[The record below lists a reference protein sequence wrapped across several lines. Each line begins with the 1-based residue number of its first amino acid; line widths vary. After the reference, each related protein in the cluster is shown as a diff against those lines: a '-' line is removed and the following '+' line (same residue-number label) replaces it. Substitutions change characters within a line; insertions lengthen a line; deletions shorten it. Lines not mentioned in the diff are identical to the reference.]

1 MISRF
6 SPHNHTEYSN
16 IRLLDATNKLENL
29 VKRGVEI
36 GLAGLAITD
45 HESLAGSIKI
55 CKLQEKYPDFKIAI
69 GNEIYLTDTREKNQ
83 KYYHFIL
90 IAKDAEGHRQLRELS
105 SLAWAN
111 GYMDRGLMRVPTL
124 KSDLERV
131 VRANPGH
138 LIATTACIGG
148 ELSQNILKI
157 YDAKKTGDKETELI
171 LSQNIGNF
179 INWCTDIFD
188 DDFYLEIA
196 PGASKEQILV
206 NQKIMKFA
214 IQTDM
219 GIVLGDDAHYLK
231 KEDRFVHKAYLN
243 STDGEREVD
252 TFYQYAYLHSEEDCI
267 KDLTPSFEG
276 STEELYKCLCENSMD
291 MFNKIETYSLLHNQT
306 IPSVE
311 IKEYDKA
318 YWGSYSN
325 ENLQEQY
332 PTLYNMFQSDDKYD
346 RYWVNE
352 CWHKLGKLGKLNKT
366 YLSRLEEEADVKKTI
381 SEKLGTNIFKY
392 PIVLQHYIDMM
403 WDCGSLVGA
412 GRGSSCSGLNHYLL
426 GVTQLDPIKWNL
438 PFFRYINKERIE
450 LPDIDLDLCPS
461 KRPLIMRKIKNERG
475 EKFDPSMPEELRKEL
490 GATFVT
496 TFGTETAKSAIQ
508 TACRGYRSEE
518 YPEGIDT
525 DIGTYLASLV
535 PVERG
540 FNWTVDEM
548 VNGNPDKGRQ
558 PVALFNAE
566 VAKYPGLLNIILGIE
581 GLVKSRGIHASGVI
595 MFDEDPFEFG
605 CFMKAPNGEVVT
617 QYDLHDCEAAGM
629 TKYDF
634 LLTSVQDML
643 MQTIQFLQD
652 DGELPQDWTLREIY
666 DEYLH
671 PEILDIKDKRTWDNI
686 KSGKVL
692 ACFQFDSDI
701 GSQGIKKVQPND
713 IQELSNTNGLIRLM
727 APDGE
732 ENPMDKYVRFKANPN
747 QWDMEMQQY
756 GLSDKDQNA
765 FRRYLNVSFGVG
777 ISQEQLMK
785 SLMDKD
791 ICGFSLKD
799 ANAARKIIGKKQ
811 MSKIPDLRAK
821 IKKQATSDAVGRYVW
836 DAVAR
841 PQLGYSFSDIHALA
855 YSFIGYQTAYI
866 ATKWNPIYWDTAVLV
881 VNSGSLEEAEIY
893 DDDIEEVE
901 IKEKNTDYAKIAKAI
916 GEIIDH
922 NIKLSLIDINESD
935 YGFKPDVANN
945 QILYGLKAL
954 SGVNAEMIEQIK
966 ENRPYTNIIDF
977 MNKVKI
983 KKPAM
988 ISLIKSGAFDNCGG
1002 ECFGIDDN
1010 DKDRIRYANMVYYL
1024 LQASEPKKKLNLQN
1038 MNGLVQRGM
1047 IPEELRFEKSI
1058 FSFTQHLKNHKWVDR
1073 TNNKEYYVLV
1083 PKEAYDFYLKCG
1095 QEHSEFST
1103 DYIEIIDGVPVIQ
1116 QKIWKTSIYDV
1127 YMNNVRNWLKD
1138 NQEETLKLYNMI
1150 LFEETWTKYI
1160 KKNNLS
1166 SWEMDSLC
1174 FYYHDHE
1181 LKDMDENKYGV
1192 VNFFDY
1198 PSEPMIDTWW
1208 RHGGREIPIYE
1219 LYRIA
1224 GTVIS
1229 KNDVRH
1235 TISLLTN
1242 YGVVPV
1248 KFNRDMYAMYKRQLS
1263 EVQPDGTKKITEKGW
1278 FTRGTMLIINGF
1290 RRDDMFVAKKYAK
1303 TGGHTIYKITN
1314 IDENG
1319 EITIENERGKN

>member
-1 MISRF
+1 MIQRF

-29 VKRGVEI
+29 VKRGIEI

-45 HESLAGSIKI
+45 HESLAGSVKI
-55 CKLQEKYPDFKIAI
+55 CKLQEKYSDFKIAI

-105 SLAWAN
+105 SLAWVN

-124 KSDLERV
+124 KEDLERV

-157 YDAKKTGDKETELI
+157 HDAKKTGDEETVSI
-171 LSQNIGNF
+171 SVKKIGDF

-206 NQKIMKFA
+206 NQKIMEFA
-214 IQTDM
+214 IQTDI
-219 GIVLGDDAHYLK
+219 GIVIGDDAHYLK

-252 TFYQYAYLHSEEDCI
+252 TFYQYAYLHSEDDCLEDL
-267 KDLTPSFEG
+267 KPSFGE
-276 STEELYKCLCENSMD
+276 STEELYKCLCSWSID

-311 IKEYDKA
+311 VKNYPKAREFYPQYQITRKEVI
-318 YWGSYSN
+318 S
-325 ENLQEQY
+325 ENY
-332 PTLYNMFQSDDKYD
+332 PILRDMLKSDDKYD
-346 RYWVNE
+346 RYWINQCLE
-352 CWHKLGKLGKLNKT
+352 KLRDKGLYKKE

-461 KRPLIMRKIKNERG
+461 KRPLIMRRIKNERG
-475 EKFDPSMPEELRKEL
+475 QKFDIKMAPELRSEL

-518 YPEGIDT
+518 YPDGIDS
-525 DIGTYLASLV
+525 DIGIYLASLV

-540 FNWTVDEM
+540 FNWTIDEM

-558 PVALFNAE
+558 PVALFNSE
-566 VAKYPGLLNIILGIE
+566 VAKYPGLLEIILGIE
-581 GLVKSRGIHASGVI
+581 GLIKSRGIHASGVI

-671 PEILDIKDKRTWDNI
+671 PEVLDIKDIRTWDNI
-686 KSGKVL
+686 KKGKVL

-713 IQELSNTNGLIRLM
+713 ILELSNTNGLIRLM

-732 ENPMDKYVRFKANPN
+732 ENPMDKYVRFKANPDS
-747 QWDMEMQQY
+747 WDMEMNHY
-756 GLSDKDQNA
+756 GLTQEEQNA
-765 FRRYLNVSFGVG
+765 FRKYLKVSFGVG

-811 MSKIPDLRAK
+811 MSKIPELRAK
-821 IKKQATSDAVGRYVW
+821 IKECAKSDAVGRYVW

-881 VNSGSLEEAEIY
+881 VNSGSLEENEIY
-893 DDDIEEVE
+893 DDDIDEVDV
-901 IKEKNTDYAKIAKAI
+901 KEKNTNYAKIAKAI
-916 GEIIDH
+916 GEIISH
-922 NIKLSLIDINESD
+922 NIKLSLIDINKSD
-935 YGFKPDVANN
+935 YGFKPDVENN

-954 SGVNAEMIEQIK
+954 SGVNAEMITQIK
-966 ENRPYTNIIDF
+966 ENRPYANIIDF
-977 MNKVKI
+977 MNKLKI
-983 KKPAM
+983 KKTAM

-1002 ECFGIDDN
+1002 DIFGIDDK
-1010 DKDRIRYANMVYYL
+1010 DKDKIRYANMIYYL
-1024 LQASEPKKKLNLQN
+1024 MKTSEPKKRLTLQN
-1038 MNGLVQRGM
+1038 MNGLIEKNM
-1047 IPEELRFEKSI
+1047 LPAELKEEQSI
-1058 FSFTQHLKNHKWVDR
+1058 YSFTKYLNGHKWVNR
-1073 TNNKEYYVLV
+1073 ENQKEYYVLV
-1083 PKEAYDFYLKCG
+1083 PKEAFDFYSRFGNIDWL
-1095 QEHSEFST
+1095 EMV
-1103 DYIEIIDGVPVIQ
+1103 DGVPIIEQ
-1116 QKIWKTSIYDV
+1116 STWKKMVYDV
-1127 YMNNVRNWLKD
+1127 HMNNVRNYLKEHQD
-1138 NQEETLKLYNMI
+1138 TMLQEYNNL
-1150 LFEETWTKYI
+1150 LFMDEWNKYI
-1160 KKNNLS
+1160 KNPNLA

-1181 LKDMDENKYGV
+1181 LKNIDKSKYGI

-1198 PSEPMIDTWW
+1198 PSEPLIESFWK
-1208 RHGGREIPIYE
+1208 RGGREIPIYE

-1229 KNDVRH
+1229 KDDVRH
-1235 TISLLTN
+1235 TVSLLTTD
-1242 YGVVPV
+1242 GVVSV

-1263 EVQPDGTKKITEKGW
+1263 EVQPDGTKKVTEKGW
-1278 FTRGTMLIINGF
+1278 FTRGTMLVINGF
-1290 RRDDMFVAKKYAK
+1290 RRDDQFFAKKYAK
-1303 TGGHTIYKITN
+1303 TQGHTVYKITEIN
-1314 IDENG
+1314 ENG
-1319 EITIENERGKN
+1319 ELVIENERGKN

>member
-1 MISRF
+1 M
-6 SPHNHTEYSN
+6 
-16 IRLLDATNKLENL
+16 
-29 VKRGVEI
+29 KRGIDI
-36 GLAGLAITD
+36 GLAGLAVTD
-45 HESLAGSIKI
+45 HETIANSIRI

-69 GNEIYLTDTREKNQ
+69 GNEIYLTDTRDKGQ

-90 IAKDAEGHRQLRELS
+90 IAKDKEGHRQLRELS
-105 SLAWAN
+105 SIAWIN
-111 GYMDRGLMRVPTL
+111 GYTDRGMMRVPTL
-124 KSDLERV
+124 KRDLERIIK
-131 VRANPGH
+131 ANPGH

-148 ELSQNILKI
+148 ELSVNILNLIDARKI
-157 YDAKKTGDKETELI
+157 GDEEKINESNL
-171 LSQNIGNF
+171 NITNF

-206 NQKIMKFA
+206 NQKIMEFA

-276 STEELYKCLCENSMD
+276 STEELYKCLCENSME
-291 MFNKIETYSLLHNQT
+291 MFDKIEIYDLRHNQT

-311 IKEYDKA
+311 VKHYDSYVDQSLNDYPILKEMRASEDD
-318 YWGSYSN
+318 
-325 ENLQEQY
+325 
-332 PTLYNMFQSDDKYD
+332 YNK
-346 RYWVNE
+346 YWVNE
-352 CWHKLGKLGKLNKT
+352 CLLSLKKKGLDKKE

-475 EKFDPSMPEELRKEL
+475 QKFDPNMPEELKKEL

-508 TACRGYRSEE
+508 TACRGYRSEQ
-518 YPEGIDT
+518 YPDGIDT

-535 PVERG
+535 PIERG
-540 FNWTVDEM
+540 FNWTIDEM

-566 VAKYPGLLNIILGIE
+566 VAKYPGLLDIILGIE

-643 MQTIQFLQD
+643 MQTIQFLQE

-671 PEILDIKDKRTWDNI
+671 PEKLDIKDVRTWDNI
-686 KSGKVL
+686 KKGKIL
-692 ACFQFDSDI
+692 SCFQFDSDI

-713 IQELSNTNGLIRLM
+713 ILELSNTNGLIRLM

-732 ENPMDKYVRFKANPN
+732 ENPMDKYVRFKNNPGSWN
-747 QWDMEMQQY
+747 REMESY
-756 GLSDKDQNA
+756 GLTDNEQDA
-765 FRRYLNVSFGVG
+765 FRKYLNVSFGVG

-791 ICGFSLKD
+791 ICGFGLKD

-811 MSKIPDLRAK
+811 MSKIPELRAK
-821 IKKQATSDAVGRYVW
+821 IKECAKSDAVGRYVW

-866 ATKWNPIYWDTAVLV
+866 ATKWDPIYWDTAVLV
-881 VNSGSLEEAEIY
+881 VNSGSLEETEIY
-893 DDDIEEVE
+893 DDDIEDVE
-901 IKEKNTDYAKIAKAI
+901 IKEKNTDYAKVAKAI

-922 NIKLSLIDINESD
+922 NIKISLIDINKSD
-935 YGFKPDVANN
+935 YGFKPDVKNH

-954 SGVNAEMIEQIK
+954 SGVNAEAINLIK
-966 ENRPYTNIIDF
+966 QNRPYTNIVDF
-977 MNKVKI
+977 LSKVKL
-983 KKPAM
+983 KKTAV

-1002 ECFGIDDN
+1002 QCFNIDDN
-1010 DKDRIRYANMVYYL
+1010 DKDKIRYANMVYYL
-1024 LQASEPKKKLNLQN
+1024 YQTCEPKKKLNLQN
-1038 MNGLVQRGM
+1038 MNGLM
-1047 IPEELRFEKSI
+1047 TKELIPDNFDFEKRI
-1058 FSFTQHLKNHKWVDR
+1058 YSFTKYLNNHKWVDKN
-1073 TNNKEYYVLV
+1073 TNTEYYVLV
-1083 PKEAYDFYLKCG
+1083 PKEAYNFYLQCG
-1095 QEHSEFST
+1095 QTHSEFNY
-1103 DYIEIIDGVPVIQ
+1103 DYIEVVDGVPIIQ
-1116 QKIWKTSIYDV
+1116 QAIWKNQIYNIF
-1127 YMNNVRNWLKD
+1127 MNNIRNWLKD
-1138 NQEETLKLYNMI
+1138 NQEIILNKYNEL
-1150 LFEETWTKYI
+1150 LFIDEWNKYI
-1160 KKNNLS
+1160 KNKSLAN
-1166 SWEMDSLC
+1166 WEMDSLC
-1174 FYYHDHE
+1174 FYYHSHE
-1181 LKDMDENKYGV
+1181 LSQLDEQKYGI

-1198 PSEPMIDTWW
+1198 SAEPIITNFW
-1208 RHGGREIPIYE
+1208 RNKIPIYQ

-1248 KFNRDMYAMYKRQLS
+1248 KFTRDMYAMYKRQLS
-1263 EVQPDGTKKITEKGW
+1263 EVQPDGSKKVVEKGW
-1278 FTRGTMLIINGF
+1278 FTRGTKLIINGF
-1290 RRDDMFVAKKYAK
+1290 RRDDMFVVKKYAR
-1303 TGGHTIYKITN
+1303 TQGHTIYKITS

-1319 EITIENERGKN
+1319 NVILENERANNGEN

>member
-1 MISRF
+1 MIQRF

-16 IRLLDATNKLENL
+16 IRLLDSTNKLEDL
-29 VKRGVEI
+29 VKRGIEI

-45 HESLAGSIKI
+45 HESLAGSVKI
-55 CKLQEKYPDFKIAI
+55 CKLQEKYQDFKIAI

-105 SLAWAN
+105 SLAWIN

-157 YDAKKTGDKETELI
+157 HDALKVNDTDSRFQAIE
-171 LSQNIGNF
+171 NINNF
-179 INWCTDIFD
+179 LNWCTYIFN

-206 NQKIMKFA
+206 NQKIMSYS
-214 IQTDM
+214 IHTNI
-219 GIVLGDDAHYLK
+219 GVVIGDDAHYLK

-243 STDGEREVD
+243 STDGEREID

-267 KDLTPSFEG
+267 EDLTPSFEG
-276 STEELYKCLCENSMD
+276 ATERLYKKLCEDSMN

-311 IKEYDKA
+311 VKDYPKANEFYPEYQITRKEVI
-318 YWGSYSN
+318 S
-325 ENLQEQY
+325 ENY
-332 PTLYNMFQSDDKYD
+332 PILRDMLKSDDKYD
-346 RYWVNE
+346 RYWINQCLE
-352 CWHKLGKLGKLNKT
+352 KLRDKGLYKKE

-475 EKFDPSMPEELRKEL
+475 QKFDTNMAPELRSEL

-518 YPEGIDT
+518 YPDGIDT

-540 FNWTVDEM
+540 FNWTVEEM

-558 PVALFNAE
+558 PVALFNTE
-566 VAKYPGLLNIILGIE
+566 VANYPGLLEIILGIE
-581 GLVKSRGIHASGVI
+581 GLIKSRGIHASGVI

-652 DGELPQDWTLREIY
+652 DNELPQDWTLREIY

-671 PEILDIKDKRTWDNI
+671 PEVLDIKDARTWDNI
-686 KSGKVL
+686 KKGRVL

-713 IQELSNTNGLIRLM
+713 ILELSNTNGLIRLM

-732 ENPMDKYVRFKANPN
+732 ENPMDKYVRFKANPGEWN
-747 QWDMEMQQY
+747 KEMNSY
-756 GLSDKDQNA
+756 GLTDEEQDA
-765 FRRYLNVSFGVG
+765 FRKYLNVSFGVG

-791 ICGFSLKD
+791 ICGFGLKD

-811 MSKIPDLRAK
+811 MSKIPELRVK
-821 IKKQATSDAVGRYVW
+821 IKECAKSDAVGRYVW

-881 VNSGSLEEAEIY
+881 VNSGSLEEDEIY
-893 DDDIEEVE
+893 DDDIDEVD
-901 IKEKNTDYAKIAKAI
+901 IKEKNTNYAKIAKAI
-916 GEIIDH
+916 GEIISH
-922 NIKLSLIDINESD
+922 NIKLSLIDINKSD
-935 YGFKPDVANN
+935 YGFKPDVENN

-954 SGVNAEMIEQIK
+954 SGVNAETIAQIK
-966 ENRPYTNIIDF
+966 ENRPYANIIDF
-977 MNKVKI
+977 MNKLKVK
-983 KKPAM
+983 KTAM

-1002 ECFGIDDN
+1002 DIFGIDDE
-1010 DKDRIRYANMVYYL
+1010 DKDKIRYANMIYYL
-1024 LQASEPKKKLNLQN
+1024 TKTSEPKKKLTLQN
-1038 MNGLVQRGM
+1038 MNGLIEKNM
-1047 IPEELRFEKSI
+1047 LPAELRKEQSI
-1058 FSFTQHLKNHKWVDR
+1058 YSFTKYLNGHKWVNR
-1073 TNNKEYYVLV
+1073 ENQKEYYVLV
-1083 PKEAYDFYLKCG
+1083 PKEAFEFYSQVG
-1095 QEHSEFST
+1095 
-1103 DYIEIIDGVPVIQ
+1103 DMDWIEMVDGVPIIEQ
-1116 QKIWKTSIYDV
+1116 SIWKKKIYDV
-1127 YMNNVRNWLKD
+1127 YMDSIRNYLKEH
-1138 NQEETLKLYNMI
+1138 QEETLREYNNL
-1150 LFEETWTKYI
+1150 LFMDEWNKYI
-1160 KKNNLS
+1160 KNNNLA

-1181 LKDMDENKYGV
+1181 LKNIDKAKYGI

-1198 PSEPMIDTWW
+1198 PSEPLIDSFW
-1208 RHGGREIPIYE
+1208 RRGNREIPIYQ

-1229 KNDVRH
+1229 KDDVRH
-1235 TISLLTN
+1235 TISLLTTD
-1242 YGVVPV
+1242 GVVSV

-1263 EVQPDGTKKITEKGW
+1263 EVQSDGTKKVTEKGW
-1278 FTRGTMLIINGF
+1278 FTRGTKLVINGF
-1290 RRDDMFVAKKYAK
+1290 RRDDQFFAKKYSK
-1303 TGGHTIYKITN
+1303 TQGHTIYKITEIN
-1314 IDENG
+1314 ENG

>member
-1 MISRF
+1 M
-6 SPHNHTEYSN
+6 
-16 IRLLDATNKLENL
+16 
-29 VKRGVEI
+29 KRGVEI

-55 CKLQEKYPDFKIAI
+55 CQLQKKYPDFKIAI
-69 GNEIYLTDTREKNQ
+69 GNEIYLTDTRDKNQ

-105 SLAWAN
+105 SLAWLN

-148 ELSQNILKI
+148 EVSQNTLKML
-157 YDAKKTGDKETELI
+157 DAKRVGDGNSENDARN
-171 LSQNIGNF
+171 NIVQF
-179 INWCTDIFD
+179 VKWCFD
-188 DDFYLEIA
+188 LFKFDFYIEIA
-196 PGASKEQILV
+196 PGASKEQIAVNRVLV
-206 NQKIMKFA
+206 NMANAMNLPI
-214 IQTDM
+214 I
-219 GIVLGDDAHYLK
+219 IGDDAHYLR

-267 KDLTPSFEG
+267 NDLTPSFEDNTNLIYG
-276 STEELYKCLCENSMD
+276 ICCEHSMN
-291 MFNKIETYSLLHNQT
+291 MFNNIETYSLLHNQT

-311 IKEYDKA
+311 VKDYPKA
-318 YWGSYSN
+318 EGYTS
-325 ENLQEQY
+325 LDRDY
-332 PTLYNMFQSDDKYD
+332 PILGAMTHSDDIYD
-346 RYWVNE
+346 RYWINE
-352 CWHKLGKLGKLNKT
+352 CLNKLDKLNKNYSNSP

-461 KRPLIMRKIKNERG
+461 KRPLIMKKIKIERS
-475 EKFDPSMPEELRKEL
+475 EKFDVNMPEELRSEL

-496 TFGTETAKSAIQ
+496 TFGTETARSAIQ
-508 TACRGYRSEE
+508 TACRGYRSED
-518 YPEGIDT
+518 YPDGIDS

-535 PVERG
+535 PIERG
-540 FNWTVDEM
+540 FNWSISEM
-548 VNGNPDKGRQ
+548 VNGNKDKDRQ
-558 PVALFNAE
+558 PVALFNTE
-566 VAKYPGLLNIILGIE
+566 VAKYPGLLDIILGIE
-581 GLVKSRGIHASGVI
+581 GLIKSRGIHASGVI
-595 MFDEDPFEFG
+595 LFDEDPFEFG

-652 DGELPQDWTLREIY
+652 DNQLPQDWTLREIY

-671 PEILDIKDKRTWDNI
+671 PEILDIKDIRTWDNI
-686 KSGKVL
+686 KKGRILS
-692 ACFQFDSDI
+692 CFQFDSDI

-713 IQELSNTNGLIRLM
+713 ILELSNTNGLIRLM

-732 ENPMDKYVRFKANPN
+732 ENPMDKYVRFKKNPG
-747 QWDMEMQQY
+747 QWDAEMRQY
-756 GLSDKDQNA
+756 GLTEKEQNA
-765 FRRYLNVSFGVG
+765 FRKYLKVSFGVG

-785 SLMDKD
+785 SLMDED
-791 ICGFSLKD
+791 ICGFGLAD

-821 IKKQATSDAVGRYVW
+821 IKECAKSDAVGRYVW

-901 IKEKNTDYAKIAKAI
+901 IKEKNTNYAKIAKAI

-922 NIKLSLIDINESD
+922 NIRLSLIDINESD
-935 YGFKPDVANN
+935 YGFKPDIENN

-954 SGVNAEMIEQIK
+954 SGVNAETITQIK
-966 ENRPYTNIIDF
+966 ENRPYANIVDF

-988 ISLIKSGAFDNCGG
+988 INLIKSGAFDNCGG
-1002 ECFGIDDN
+1002 SIFGLNDD

-1024 LQASEPKKKLNLQN
+1024 VQASEPKKKLNLQN
-1038 MNGLVQRGM
+1038 MNGLIQKGI
-1047 IPEELRFEKSI
+1047 IPEELNLEKKI
-1058 FSFTQHLKNHKWVDR
+1058 FNFTQYLKKHKWVDKA
-1073 TNNKEYYVLV
+1073 TNIEYYVLV
-1083 PKEAYDFYLKCG
+1083 PIEAYEFYMHCG
-1095 QEHSEFST
+1095 FDLS
-1103 DYIEIIDGVPVIQ
+1103 YIEIVDGVPIIQ
-1116 QKIWKTSIYDV
+1116 QSIWKKEIYDL
-1127 YMNNVRNWLKD
+1127 YMDNVREWLKE
-1138 NQEETLKLYNMI
+1138 NQQEALAEYNAA
-1150 LFEETWTKYI
+1150 LFLEIWDKYI
-1160 KKNNLS
+1160 KNDNLA

-1174 FYYHDHE
+1174 FYYHEHE
-1181 LKDMDENKYGV
+1181 LKNMDKSKYGV
-1192 VNFFDY
+1192 ANFYDY
-1198 PSEPMIDTWW
+1198 SSEPIVEHLW
-1208 RHGGREIPIYE
+1208 RDKIPIYK
-1219 LYRIA
+1219 LFRIA

-1229 KNDVRH
+1229 KDDARH
-1235 TISLLTN
+1235 SIALLTTD
-1242 YGVVPV
+1242 GVVPV

-1263 EVQPDGTKKITEKGW
+1263 EVQPDGTKKIIEKGW

-1290 RRDDMFVAKKYAK
+1290 RRDDMFVAKKYAN
-1303 TGGHTIYKITN
+1303 TQGHTVYKITE
-1314 IDENG
+1314 IDEKGN
-1319 EITIENERGKN
+1319 IKIENERGQN

>member
-1 MISRF
+1 MIQRF

-45 HESLAGSIKI
+45 HESLAGSVKI
-55 CKLQEKYPDFKIAI
+55 CQLQKKYPDFKIAI

-105 SLAWAN
+105 SLAWIN
-111 GYMDRGLMRVPTL
+111 GYIDRGLMRVPTL
-124 KSDLERV
+124 KEDLERV

-157 YDAKKTGDKETELI
+157 HDAMKVNDNDSRWQAIESI
-171 LSQNIGNF
+171 NNF
-179 INWCTDIFD
+179 LDWCTDIFN

-196 PGASKEQILV
+196 PGASKDQILV
-206 NQKIMKFA
+206 NQKIMDYA
-214 IQTDM
+214 IHTGI
-219 GIVLGDDAHYLK
+219 GIVIGDDAHYLK

-243 STDGEREVD
+243 STQGEREVD
-252 TFYQYAYLHSEEDCI
+252 AFYQYAYLHREEDCLE
-267 KDLTPSFEG
+267 DLRPSFGE
-276 STEELYKCLCENSMD
+276 STETFYKVLCEDSMD

-311 IKEYDKA
+311 VKEYDKA

-325 ENLQEQY
+325 ENLKEKY
-332 PTLYNMFQSDDKYD
+332 PTLYNMFQSEDKYD
-346 RYWVNE
+346 RYWANE
-352 CWHKLGKLGKLNKT
+352 CVNKLAKLNKYNNT

-475 EKFDPSMPEELRKEL
+475 QKFDTNMAPELRSEL

-508 TACRGYRSEE
+508 TACRGYRSEN
-518 YPEGIDT
+518 YPDGIDS

-540 FNWTVDEM
+540 FNWTVIEM

-558 PVALFNAE
+558 PVALFNTE
-566 VAKYPGLLNIILGIE
+566 VAKYPGLLDIILGIE
-581 GLVKSRGIHASGVI
+581 GLIKSRGIHASGVI
-595 MFDEDPFEFG
+595 LFDEDPFRFG

-643 MQTIQFLQD
+643 MQTIEFLQEN
-652 DGELPQDWTLREIY
+652 GELPQDWTLREVY
-666 DEYLH
+666 NEYLH
-671 PEILDIKDKRTWDNI
+671 PEILDIKDKATWDNI
-686 KSGKVL
+686 KKGKIL
-692 ACFQFDSDI
+692 SCFQFDSDI

-713 IQELSNTNGLIRLM
+713 ILELSNTNGLIRLM

-732 ENPMDKYVRFKANPN
+732 ENPMDKYVRFKANPG
-747 QWDMEMQQY
+747 QWDAEMRQY
-756 GLSDKDQNA
+756 GLTDEEQNA
-765 FRRYLNVSFGVG
+765 FRKYLKVSFGVG

-785 SLMDKD
+785 SLMDPD
-791 ICGFSLKD
+791 ICGFGLAD

-821 IKKQATSDAVGRYVW
+821 IKEQAKSDAVGRYVW

-866 ATKWNPIYWDTAVLV
+866 ATKWSPIYWDTAVLV
-881 VNSGSLEEAEIY
+881 VNSGSLEETEIY
-893 DDDIEEVE
+893 DDDIEDVE
-901 IKEKNTDYAKIAKAI
+901 IKEKNTDYAKIARAI

-922 NIKLSLIDINESD
+922 RIKLSLIDINESD
-935 YGFKPDVANN
+935 YGFKPDVKNN

-954 SGVNAEMIEQIK
+954 SGVNAEMINQIK
-966 ENRPYTNIIDF
+966 ENRPYANIIDF
-977 MNKVKI
+977 MGKVKV
-983 KKPAM
+983 KKTAM

-1002 ECFGIDDN
+1002 SLFNIDDN
-1010 DKDRIRYANMVYYL
+1010 DKDKIRYANMVYYL
-1024 LQASEPKKKLNLQN
+1024 TQTSEPKKKLTLQN
-1038 MNGLVQRGM
+1038 MNGLIQKGI
-1047 IPEELRFEKSI
+1047 IPDELDFEKRVY
-1058 FSFTQHLKNHKWVDR
+1058 SFNKYLGQHKWH
-1073 TNNKEYYVLV
+1073 NKESNIDYYVLV
-1083 PKEAYDFYLKCG
+1083 PKEAFEFYAECG
-1095 QEHSEFST
+1095 QEYLDLVEVV
-1103 DYIEIIDGVPVIQ
+1103 DGVPIIQ
-1116 QKIWKTSIYDV
+1116 QNIWKKEIYDKH
-1127 YMNNVRNWLKD
+1127 MDKVRSWLKENHD
-1138 NQEETLKLYNMI
+1138 KTLKEYNTM
-1150 LFEETWTKYI
+1150 LFMDEWNKYI
-1160 KKNNLS
+1160 KNPSLS

-1174 FYYHDHE
+1174 FYYHEHE
-1181 LKDMDENKYGV
+1181 LKNIDKDKYGII
-1192 VNFFDY
+1192 NFFDY
-1198 PSEPMIDTWW
+1198 PSEPIVESLW
-1208 RHGGREIPIYE
+1208 RGNIPIYE
-1219 LYRIA
+1219 LHRIA

-1235 TISLLTN
+1235 TVSLLTTE
-1242 YGVVPV
+1242 GVVPV

-1263 EVQPDGTKKITEKGW
+1263 EVQPDGTKKVTEKGW
-1278 FTRGTMLIINGF
+1278 FTRGTKLIINGF
-1290 RRDDMFVAKKYAK
+1290 RRDDMFIAKKYAK
-1303 TGGHTIYKITN
+1303 TQGHTIYKITYIN
-1314 IDENG
+1314 ENG
-1319 EITIENERGKN
+1319 DIKIENERGKN

>member
-29 VKRGVEI
+29 VKRGIEI

-55 CKLQEKYPDFKIAI
+55 CKLQEKYPDFKIVI

-105 SLAWAN
+105 SLAWVN

-148 ELSQNILKI
+148 ELSQNILKVH
-157 YDAKKTGDKETELI
+157 DALKVNDNDLRVQSIE
-171 LSQNIGNF
+171 NINSF
-179 INWCTDIFD
+179 LNWCTNIFN

-206 NQKIMKFA
+206 NQKIMQYA
-214 IQTDM
+214 IHTGI

-252 TFYQYAYLHSEEDCI
+252 TFYQYAYLHSEENCI
-267 KDLTPSFEG
+267 EDLTPSFEG
-276 STEELYKCLCENSMD
+276 STEEIYKCLCNWSMD
-291 MFNKIETYSLLHNQT
+291 MFDKIETYSLLHNQT
-306 IPSVE
+306 IPSIEV
-311 IKEYDKA
+311 KNYDKPVSKDK
-318 YWGSYSN
+318 YW
-325 ENLQEQY
+325 EPY
-332 PTLYNMFQSDDKYD
+332 PVLNDMFSSDDIYD
-346 RYWVNE
+346 RYWVNQCTE
-352 CWHKLGKLGKLNKT
+352 KLYQLGKLNKT

-475 EKFDPSMPEELRKEL
+475 EKFDANMAPELRSEL

-518 YPEGIDT
+518 YPDGIDS

-540 FNWTVDEM
+540 FNWTISEM

-558 PVALFNAE
+558 PVALFNTE
-566 VAKYPGLLNIILGIE
+566 VAKYPGLLEIILGIE
-581 GLVKSRGIHASGVI
+581 GLIKSRGIHASGVI

-643 MQTIQFLQD
+643 MQTIQFLQED
-652 DGELPQDWTLREIY
+652 NELPQDWTLREIY

-671 PEILDIKDKRTWDNI
+671 PEVLDIKDIRTWDNI
-686 KSGKVL
+686 KKGKVL

-713 IQELSNTNGLIRLM
+713 ILELSNTNGLIRLM

-732 ENPMDKYVRFKANPN
+732 ENPMDKYVRFKGNPGEWN
-747 QWDMEMQQY
+747 KEMNSY
-756 GLSDKDQNA
+756 GLTDEEQNA
-765 FRRYLNVSFGVG
+765 FRKYLNVSFGVG

-791 ICGFSLKD
+791 ICGFGLAD

-811 MSKIPDLRAK
+811 MSKIPELRAK
-821 IKKQATSDAVGRYVW
+821 IKECAKSDAVGRYVW

-893 DDDIEEVE
+893 DDDIDEVE
-901 IKEKNTDYAKIAKAI
+901 IKEKNTNYAKIAKAI
-916 GEIIDH
+916 GEIVSH

-935 YGFKPDVANN
+935 YGFKPDVKNN

-954 SGVNAEMIEQIK
+954 SSVNAEMITQIK

-977 MNKVKI
+977 INKNKI

-988 ISLIKSGAFDNCGG
+988 INLIKSGAFDKCGD
-1002 ECFGIDDN
+1002 CFDIGDDL
-1010 DKDRIRYANMVYYL
+1010 DKKRYANMIYYL
-1024 LQASEPKKKLNLQN
+1024 YKASEPKKKLNLQN
-1038 MNGLVQRGM
+1038 MNGLIQKNM
-1047 IPEELRFEKSI
+1047 LPESLKEEQSI
-1058 FSFTQHLKNHKWVDR
+1058 YSFTKHLNQHKWINPA
-1073 TNNKEYYVLV
+1073 NNKEYYVLV
-1083 PKEAYDFYLKCG
+1083 PDEAYRFYLKVG
-1095 QEHSEFST
+1095 EP
-1103 DYIEIIDGVPVIQ
+1103 DWVEIVEGVPVIEQ
-1116 QKIWKTSIYDV
+1116 QIWKKYIYDN
-1127 YMNNVRNWLKD
+1127 YMDNVRVWLKD
-1138 NQEETLKLYNMI
+1138 HQEETLALYNQS
-1150 LFEETWTKYI
+1150 LFEETWKKYI
-1160 KKNNLS
+1160 KKNNLA

-1181 LKDMDENKYGV
+1181 LINMNKNKYGV
-1192 VNFFDY
+1192 INFFDY
-1198 PSEPMIDTWW
+1198 PTEPIIDSFWK
-1208 RHGGREIPIYE
+1208 RNGREIPLYKT
-1219 LYRIA
+1219 YRIA

-1229 KNDVRH
+1229 KDDVRH
-1235 TISLLTN
+1235 SISLLTTE
-1242 YGVVPV
+1242 GVVPV

-1263 EVQPDGTKKITEKGW
+1263 EVQPDGTKKVVEKGW

-1290 RRDDMFVAKKYAK
+1290 RRDDMFIAKKYAK
-1303 TGGHTIYKITN
+1303 TQGHTVYKITDIN
-1314 IDENG
+1314 ENG
-1319 EITIENERGKN
+1319 DIILENERGKN

>member
-1 MISRF
+1 MIQRF

-29 VKRGVEI
+29 VKRGIEI

-45 HESLAGSIKI
+45 HESLAGSVKI

-105 SLAWAN
+105 SLAWVN

-124 KSDLERV
+124 KEDLERV

-157 YDAKKTGDKETELI
+157 HDAKKTGDKETALI
-171 LSQNIGNF
+171 SIKKIENF
-179 INWCTDIFD
+179 IDWCTDVFN

-206 NQKIMKFA
+206 NQRIMEFA
-214 IQTDM
+214 TQAGM
-219 GIVLGDDAHYLK
+219 GFVLGDDAHYLK

-252 TFYQYAYLHSEEDCI
+252 TFYQYAYLHSEEDCLE
-267 KDLTPSFEG
+267 DLRPSFGE
-276 STEELYKCLCENSMD
+276 STEILYKLLCENSMK

-311 IKEYDKA
+311 VKEYDKA

-352 CWHKLGKLGKLNKT
+352 CWYKLGKLGKLNKT

-475 EKFDPSMPEELRKEL
+475 QKFDTNMAPELRSEL

-518 YPEGIDT
+518 YPDGIDT

-540 FNWTVDEM
+540 FNWTVEEM

-558 PVALFNAE
+558 PVALFNTE
-566 VAKYPGLLNIILGIE
+566 VAKYPGLLEIILGIE
-581 GLVKSRGIHASGVI
+581 GLIKSRGIHASGVI

-652 DGELPQDWTLREIY
+652 DNELPQDWTLREIY

-671 PEILDIKDKRTWDNI
+671 PEVLDIKDIRTWDNI
-686 KSGKVL
+686 KKGKVL

-713 IQELSNTNGLIRLM
+713 ILELSNTNGLIRLM

-732 ENPMDKYVRFKANPN
+732 ENPMDKYVRFKANPGS
-747 QWDMEMQQY
+747 WDMEMNHY
-756 GLSDKDQNA
+756 GLTQEEQNA
-765 FRRYLNVSFGVG
+765 FRKYLKVSFGVG

-785 SLMDKD
+785 SLMDPD
-791 ICGFSLKD
+791 ICGFGLGD

-821 IKKQATSDAVGRYVW
+821 IKECAKSDAVGRYVW

-881 VNSGSLEEAEIY
+881 VNSGSLEENEIY
-893 DDDIEEVE
+893 DDDIDEVDV
-901 IKEKNTDYAKIAKAI
+901 KEKNTDYAKIARAI

-922 NIKLSLIDINESD
+922 NIKLSLIDINKSD
-935 YGFKPDVANN
+935 YGFKPDVENN

-954 SGVNAEMIEQIK
+954 SGVNAEMITQIK
-966 ENRPYTNIIDF
+966 ENRPYVNIIDF
-977 MNKVKI
+977 MNKIKI

-988 ISLIKSGAFDNCGG
+988 ISLIKSGAFDNC
-1002 ECFGIDDN
+1002 EDCFGVGDN
-1010 DKDRIRYANMVYYL
+1010 ADKKRYANMVYYIY
-1024 LQASEPKKKLNLQN
+1024 QACEPKKKLNLQN
-1038 MNGLVQRGM
+1038 MSGLINKNMLPASLSKEQ
-1047 IPEELRFEKSI
+1047 SI
-1058 FSFTQHLKNHKWVDR
+1058 YSFTKYLNQHKWVNKE
-1073 TNNKEYYVLV
+1073 NNKEYYVLV
-1083 PKEAYDFYLKCG
+1083 PDEAYQFYLKTG
-1095 QEHSEFST
+1095 NA
-1103 DYIEIIDGVPVIQ
+1103 DWVEIVDGVPIIE
-1116 QKIWKTSIYDV
+1116 QKIWKKNVYDL
-1127 YMNNVRNWLKD
+1127 YMDNVRTWLKD
-1138 NQEETLKLYNMI
+1138 NQEEMLVAYNQA
-1150 LFEETWTKYI
+1150 LFEETWNKYI
-1160 KKNNLS
+1160 KNNSLS

-1198 PSEPMIDTWW
+1198 PSEPIVDNWW
-1208 RHGGREIPIYE
+1208 KRGDRQIPIYQ

-1235 TISLLTN
+1235 SVALLTN

-1263 EVQPDGTKKITEKGW
+1263 EVQPDGTKKVTEKGW

-1290 RRDDMFVAKKYAK
+1290 RRDNQFVAKKYAK
-1303 TGGHTIYKITN
+1303 TGGHTVYKITEIN
-1314 IDENG
+1314 ENG

>member
-1 MISRF
+1 MIQRF

-29 VKRGVEI
+29 VKRGIEI

-45 HESLAGSIKI
+45 HESLAGSVKI

-105 SLAWAN
+105 SLAWVN

-124 KSDLERV
+124 KEDLEKV

-157 YDAKKTGDKETELI
+157 HDARKVYDEDTIVKC
-171 LSQNIGNF
+171 SNNINNF
-179 INWCTDIFD
+179 INWCIDVFN

-206 NQKIMKFA
+206 NQKIMQYA
-214 IQTDM
+214 IHTGI

-267 KDLTPSFEG
+267 EDLTPSFEG

-311 IKEYDKA
+311 VKEYDKA
-318 YWGSYSN
+318 IWASYSN
-325 ENLQEQY
+325 KNLQEKY

-352 CWHKLGKLGKLNKT
+352 CFNKLTKLNKYNET

-475 EKFDPSMPEELRKEL
+475 QKFDINMAPELRSEL

-518 YPEGIDT
+518 YPDGIDS

-540 FNWTVDEM
+540 FNWTIDEM

-558 PVALFNAE
+558 PVALFNVE
-566 VAKYPGLLNIILGIE
+566 VAKYPGLLEIILGIE
-581 GLVKSRGIHASGVI
+581 GLIKSRGIHASGVI

-643 MQTIQFLQD
+643 MQTIQFLQED
-652 DGELPQDWTLREIY
+652 NELPQDWTLREIY

-671 PEILDIKDKRTWDNI
+671 PEVLDIKDIRTWDNI
-686 KSGKVL
+686 KKGRVL

-713 IQELSNTNGLIRLM
+713 ILELSNTNGLIRLM

-732 ENPMDKYVRFKANPN
+732 ENPMDKYVRFKANPG
-747 QWDMEMQQY
+747 QWDAEMRQY
-756 GLSDKDQNA
+756 GLTDEEQNA
-765 FRRYLNVSFGVG
+765 FRKYLNVSFGVG

-785 SLMDKD
+785 SLMDED
-791 ICGFSLKD
+791 ICGFGLAD
-799 ANAARKIIGKKQ
+799 ANTARKIIGKKQ
-811 MSKIPDLRAK
+811 MSKIPELRAK
-821 IKKQATSDAVGRYVW
+821 IKECAKSDAVGRYVW

-893 DDDIEEVE
+893 DDDIDE
-901 IKEKNTDYAKIAKAI
+901 IDVKEKNTNYAKIAKAI
-916 GEIIDH
+916 GEIISH
-922 NIKLSLIDINESD
+922 NIKLSLIDINKSD
-935 YGFKPDVANN
+935 YGFKPDVENN

-954 SGVNAEMIEQIK
+954 SGVNAETITQIK

-977 MNKVKI
+977 MNKVKV
-983 KKPAM
+983 KKTAM

-1002 ECFGIDDN
+1002 EIFGISDD
-1010 DKDRIRYANMVYYL
+1010 DKDKIRYANMIYYL
-1024 LQASEPKKKLNLQN
+1024 MQTSEPKKKLTLQN
-1038 MNGLVQRGM
+1038 MNGLIEKDM
-1047 IPEELRFEKSI
+1047 LPASLRKEQSI
-1058 FSFTQHLKNHKWVDR
+1058 YSFTKYLNQHKWVNKE
-1073 TNNKEYYVLV
+1073 NNKEYYVLV
-1083 PKEAYDFYLKCG
+1083 PEEALQFYYQFG
-1095 QEHSEFST
+1095 DT
-1103 DYIEIIDGVPVIQ
+1103 DWLEMVDGVPIIEQ
-1116 QKIWKTSIYDV
+1116 SIWKKRVYDV
-1127 YMNNVRNWLKD
+1127 YINNVRTYLKEHQ
-1138 NQEETLKLYNMI
+1138 NEMLKEYNNL
-1150 LFEETWTKYI
+1150 LFMDEWNKYI
-1160 KKNNLS
+1160 KNENLA
-1166 SWEMDSLC
+1166 SWEMDALC
-1174 FYYHDHE
+1174 FYYHEHE
-1181 LKDMDENKYGV
+1181 LKNVDEDKYGIV
-1192 VNFFDY
+1192 DFFDY
-1198 PSEPMIDTWW
+1198 PSEPLINSFWK
-1208 RHGGREIPIYE
+1208 RNGRKIPIYQ

-1229 KNDVRH
+1229 KDDVRH
-1235 TISLLTN
+1235 SVSLLTK

-1263 EVQPDGTKKITEKGW
+1263 EVQPDGTKKVTEKGW

-1290 RRDDMFVAKKYAK
+1290 RRDDQFFAKKYAK
-1303 TGGHTIYKITN
+1303 TQGHTVYKITDIN
-1314 IDENG
+1314 EYG

>member
-1 MISRF
+1 MIQRF

-29 VKRGVEI
+29 VKRGIEI

-105 SLAWAN
+105 SLAWLN
-111 GYMDRGLMRVPTL
+111 GYYDRGMFRVPTL
-124 KSDLERV
+124 KEDLERV
-131 VRANPGH
+131 VGANPGH

-148 ELSQNILKI
+148 ELSQNILRI
-157 YDAKKTGDKETELI
+157 HDALKVNDNDSRHEAIE
-171 LSQNIGNF
+171 NINNF

-206 NQKIMKFA
+206 NQKIVEFA
-214 IQTDM
+214 IQTGM
-219 GIVLGDDAHYLK
+219 RFVIGDDAHYLK

-252 TFYQYAYLHSEEDCI
+252 TFYQYAYLHSHEDCI
-267 KDLTPSFEG
+267 NDLKPTFEDD
-276 STEELYKCLCENSMD
+276 TYYIYKICCDNSMD

-311 IKEYDKA
+311 VKD
-318 YWGSYSN
+318 
-325 ENLQEQY
+325 Y
-332 PTLYNMFQSDDKYD
+332 PKVEGYTSLDRDHPILGAMTHSDDIYD

-352 CWHKLGKLGKLNKT
+352 CLNKLDKLNKNYPNSP
-366 YLSRLEEEADVKKTI
+366 YLDRLEEEADVKKTI

-475 EKFDPSMPEELRKEL
+475 EKFDTNMAPELRLEL

-518 YPEGIDT
+518 YPDGIDS

-535 PVERG
+535 PIERG
-540 FNWTVDEM
+540 FNWTVSEM
-548 VNGNPDKGRQ
+548 INGNPDKGRK
-558 PVALFNAE
+558 PVALFNTE
-566 VAKYPGLLNIILGIE
+566 VAKYPGLLDIILGIE
-581 GLVKSRGIHASGVI
+581 GLIKSRGIHASGVI
-595 MFDEDPFEFG
+595 LFDEDPFRFG

-652 DGELPQDWTLREIY
+652 DNQLPQDWTLREIY

-671 PEILDIKDKRTWDNI
+671 PEILDIEDVRTWDNI
-686 KSGKVL
+686 KKGRILS
-692 ACFQFDSDI
+692 CFQFDSDI

-713 IQELSNTNGLIRLM
+713 ILELSNTNGLIRLM

-732 ENPMDKYVRFKANPN
+732 ENPMDKYVRFKANPG
-747 QWDMEMQQY
+747 QWDAEMRQY
-756 GLSDKDQNA
+756 GLTEEEQNA
-765 FRRYLNVSFGVG
+765 FRKYLKVSFGVG

-785 SLMDKD
+785 SLMDED
-791 ICGFSLKD
+791 ICGFGLAD

-811 MSKIPDLRAK
+811 MSKIPELRTK
-821 IKKQATSDAVGRYVW
+821 IKEKAKSDAVGRYVW

-901 IKEKNTDYAKIAKAI
+901 IKEKNTNYTKIAKAI

-922 NIKLSLIDINESD
+922 NIRLSLININESD
-935 YGFKPDVANN
+935 YGFKPDVEHN

-954 SGVNAEMIEQIK
+954 SGVNAETITQIK
-966 ENRPYTNIIDF
+966 ENRPYANIIDF

-988 ISLIKSGAFDNCGG
+988 INLIKSGAFDNCGG
-1002 ECFGIDDN
+1002 SIFGIDDD
-1010 DKDRIRYANMVYYL
+1010 DKDKIRYANMVYYL
-1024 LQASEPKKKLNLQN
+1024 VQASEPKKKLNLQN
-1038 MNGLVQRGM
+1038 MNGLIQKGI
-1047 IPEELRFEKSI
+1047 IPEELNLEKTI
-1058 FSFTQHLKNHKWVDR
+1058 FNFTQYLKKHKWVDKT
-1073 TNNKEYYVLV
+1073 TNIEYYVLV
-1083 PKEAYDFYLKCG
+1083 PKEAYEFYVQSGFDL
-1095 QEHSEFST
+1095 S
-1103 DYIEIIDGVPVIQ
+1103 YIEVVDGVPIIQ
-1116 QKIWKTSIYDV
+1116 QSIWKKEIYDL
-1127 YMNNVRNWLKD
+1127 YMDNVREWLKE
-1138 NQEETLKLYNMI
+1138 NQQEALAEYNAA
-1150 LFEETWTKYI
+1150 LFLEIWDKYI
-1160 KKNNLS
+1160 KKDNLA

-1181 LKDMDENKYGV
+1181 LKNMDNTKYGV
-1192 VNFFDY
+1192 VNFSDY
-1198 PSEPMIDTWW
+1198 SSEPIVEHLW
-1208 RHGGREIPIYE
+1208 RDKVPIYK
-1219 LYRIA
+1219 LFRIA

-1229 KNDVRH
+1229 KDDTRH
-1235 TISLLTN
+1235 SISLLTTD
-1242 YGVVPV
+1242 GVVPV

-1263 EVQPDGTKKITEKGW
+1263 EVQIDGTKKVIEKGW

-1290 RRDDMFVAKKYAK
+1290 RRDDMFVAKKYAS
-1303 TGGHTIYKITN
+1303 TQGHTIYKITE
-1314 IDENG
+1314 IDEKGN
-1319 EITIENERGKN
+1319 IKIENERGQN

>member
-1 MISRF
+1 MIQRF
-6 SPHNHTEYSN
+6 SPHNHTEMSN
-16 IRLLDATNKLENL
+16 FRLLDSTNKLEDL
-29 VKRGVEI
+29 IKRGIDI

-45 HESLAGSIKI
+45 HETIANSIRI
-55 CKLQEKYPDFKIAI
+55 CQLQKKYPDFKIAI
-69 GNEIYLTDTREKNQ
+69 GNEIYLTNTRERNQ

-105 SLAWAN
+105 SLAWVN

-157 YDAKKTGDKETELI
+157 HDAQKTGDRETALI
-171 LSQNIGNF
+171 SSQNINNF
-179 INWCTDIFD
+179 INWCTDIFN

-206 NQKIMKFA
+206 NQKIVEFA
-214 IQTDM
+214 IQTGM
-219 GIVLGDDAHYLK
+219 GFVIGDDAHYLK

-252 TFYQYAYLHSEEDCI
+252 TFYQYAYLHSHEDCI
-267 KDLTPSFEG
+267 NDLKPTFEDD
-276 STEELYKCLCENSMD
+276 TYYLYKICCANSMD

-311 IKEYDKA
+311 VKHYDSYIDQSLNDYPILKEMRASKDDYDK
-318 YWGSYSN
+318 
-325 ENLQEQY
+325 
-332 PTLYNMFQSDDKYD
+332 
-346 RYWVNE
+346 YWVNE
-352 CWHKLGKLGKLNKT
+352 CLLSLKKKGLDKKE

-475 EKFDPSMPEELRKEL
+475 EKFDTNMAPELRSEL

-518 YPEGIDT
+518 YPDGIDS

-540 FNWTVDEM
+540 FNWTVSEM

-558 PVALFNAE
+558 PVALFNSE
-566 VAKYPGLLNIILGIE
+566 VSQYPGLLDIILGIE
-581 GLVKSRGIHASGVI
+581 GLIKSRGIHASGVI

-643 MQTIQFLQD
+643 MQTIEFLQED
-652 DGELPQDWTLREIY
+652 DELPQDWSLREIY

-671 PEILDIKDKRTWDNI
+671 PEVLDIKDNRTWDNI
-686 KSGKVL
+686 KKGKVL

-713 IQELSNTNGLIRLM
+713 ILELSNTNGLIRLM

-732 ENPMDKYVRFKANPN
+732 ENPMDKYVRFKGNPGEWN
-747 QWDMEMQQY
+747 KEMNSY
-756 GLSDKDQNA
+756 GLTDEEQNA
-765 FRRYLNVSFGVG
+765 FRKYLNVSFGVG

-791 ICGFSLKD
+791 ICGFGLKD

-811 MSKIPDLRAK
+811 MSKIPELRAK
-821 IKKQATSDAVGRYVW
+821 IKECAKSDAVGRYVW

-901 IKEKNTDYAKIAKAI
+901 IKEKNTNYTKIAKAI

-922 NIKLSLIDINESD
+922 NIRLSLIDINESD
-935 YGFKPDVANN
+935 YGFKPDVEHN

-954 SGVNAEMIEQIK
+954 SGVNAEMITQIK
-966 ENRPYTNIIDF
+966 ENRPYANIIDF

-988 ISLIKSGAFDNCGG
+988 INLIKSGAFDNCGG
-1002 ECFGIDDN
+1002 SIFGIDDD

-1024 LQASEPKKKLNLQN
+1024 VQASEPKKKLNLQN
-1038 MNGLVQRGM
+1038 MNGLIQKGI
-1047 IPEELRFEKSI
+1047 IPEELNLEKTI
-1058 FSFTQHLKNHKWVDR
+1058 FNFTQHLKRHKWVDKT
-1073 TNNKEYYVLV
+1073 TNIEYYVLV
-1083 PKEAYDFYLKCG
+1083 PKEAYEFYVQSGFDL
-1095 QEHSEFST
+1095 S
-1103 DYIEIIDGVPVIQ
+1103 YIEIVDGVPIIQ
-1116 QKIWKTSIYDV
+1116 QSIWKKEIYDL
-1127 YMNNVRNWLKD
+1127 YMDNVREWLKE
-1138 NQEETLKLYNMI
+1138 NQQEALAEYNAA
-1150 LFEETWTKYI
+1150 LFLEIWDKYI
-1160 KKNNLS
+1160 KKDNLA

-1181 LKDMDENKYGV
+1181 LKNMDNTKYGV
-1192 VNFFDY
+1192 VNFSDY
-1198 PSEPMIDTWW
+1198 SSEPIVEHLW
-1208 RHGGREIPIYE
+1208 RDKVPIYK
-1219 LYRIA
+1219 LFRIA

-1229 KNDVRH
+1229 KDDARH
-1235 TISLLTN
+1235 SISLLTTD
-1242 YGVVPV
+1242 GVVPV

-1263 EVQPDGTKKITEKGW
+1263 EVQIDGTKKVIEKGW

-1290 RRDDMFVAKKYAK
+1290 RRDDMFVAKKYAS
-1303 TGGHTIYKITN
+1303 TQGHTIYKITE
-1314 IDENG
+1314 IDEKGN
-1319 EITIENERGKN
+1319 IKIENERGQN

>member
-1 MISRF
+1 MLRF
-6 SPHNHTEYSN
+6 SPHNHTEMSN
-16 IRLLDATNKLENL
+16 FRLVDSTNKLEDL
-29 VKRGVEI
+29 VKRGIDI
-36 GLAGLAITD
+36 GLAGLAVTD
-45 HESLAGSIKI
+45 HETIANSIRI

-69 GNEIYLTDTREKNQ
+69 GNEIYLTDTREKSQ

-90 IAKDAEGHRQLRELS
+90 IAKDKEGHRQLRELS
-105 SLAWAN
+105 SIAWIN
-111 GYMDRGLMRVPTL
+111 GYTDRGMMRVPTL
-124 KSDLERV
+124 KEDLERIV
-131 VRANPGH
+131 KANPGH

-148 ELSQNILKI
+148 ELSVNILNLIDARKVGDETKI
-157 YDAKKTGDKETELI
+157 NESNL
-171 LSQNIGNF
+171 NIANF
-179 INWCTDIFD
+179 VEWCQDIFGN
-188 DDFYLEIA
+188 DFYIEIA
-196 PGASKEQILV
+196 PGASKEQSAVNQILV
-206 NQKIMKFA
+206 KIANSFNLGVV
-214 IQTDM
+214 I
-219 GIVLGDDAHYLK
+219 GDDAHFLK
-231 KEDRFVHKAYLN
+231 REDRFVHKAYLN
-243 STDGEREVD
+243 SSDGEREVD
-252 TFYQYAYLHSEEDCI
+252 TFYQYAFLHNEEDCI
-267 KDLTPSFEG
+267 QDLTPSFGE
-276 STEELYKCLCENSMD
+276 STPTIYEFCCNCSMEI
-291 MFNKIETYSLLHNQT
+291 FNKIETYDLRHNQT

-311 IKEYDKA
+311 VKEYDKA

-332 PTLYNMFQSDDKYD
+332 PTLYDMFQSDDKYN

-352 CWHKLGKLGKLNKT
+352 CWNKLGKLGKLNKT

-558 PVALFNAE
+558 PVALFNTE
-566 VAKYPGLLNIILGIE
+566 VAQYPGLLETILGIE

-595 MFDEDPFEFG
+595 LFDEDPFKFG
-605 CFMKAPNGEVVT
+605 CFMRAPNGEITT

-634 LLTSVQDML
+634 LVTSVQDML
-643 MQTIQFLQD
+643 TQTIQFLQD

-671 PEILDIKDKRTWDNI
+671 PEVLDIKDKKTWDNI
-686 KSGKVL
+686 KNGRILS
-692 ACFQFDSDI
+692 CFQFDSDI

-713 IQELSNTNGLIRLM
+713 ILELSNTNGLIRLM

-732 ENPMDKYVRFKANPN
+732 ENPMDKYVRFKSNPG
-747 QWDMEMQQY
+747 QWDMEMQTY
-756 GLSDKDQNA
+756 GLTDEEQDA
-765 FRRYLNVSFGVG
+765 FRKYLKVSFGVG

-785 SLMDKD
+785 SLMDPD
-791 ICGFSLKD
+791 ICGFGLKD
-799 ANAARKIIGKKQ
+799 ANTARKIIGKKQ
-811 MSKIPDLRAK
+811 MSKIPELRAK
-821 IKKQATSDAVGRYVW
+821 IKEQAKSDAAGRYVW

-893 DDDIEEVE
+893 DDDIEDIE

-988 ISLIKSGAFDNCGG
+988 VSLIKSGAFDNCGG

-1024 LQASEPKKKLNLQN
+1024 FQASEPKKKLNLQN

-1047 IPEELRFEKSI
+1047 LPEELSFEKSI

-1095 QEHSEFST
+1095 FNT

-1116 QKIWKTSIYDV
+1116 QKIWKTNIYDI

-1181 LKDMDENKYGV
+1181 LKNMDENKYGV

-1198 PSEPMIDTWW
+1198 PSEPIVDTWW
-1208 RHGGREIPIYE
+1208 RRGGREIPIYE

-1263 EVQPDGTKKITEKGW
+1263 EVQPDGSKKITEKGW

-1319 EITIENERGKN
+1319 EIAIENERGKN

>member
-1 MISRF
+1 MIQRF

-16 IRLLDATNKLENL
+16 IRLVDSTNKLENL
-29 VKRGVEI
+29 VERGVEI
-36 GLAGLAITD
+36 GLAGMAITD
-45 HESLAGSIKI
+45 HECLCASVKI
-55 CKLQEKYPDFKIAI
+55 CQLQKKYPDFKIAI
-69 GNEIYLTDTREKNQ
+69 GNEIYLTDTREKGQ

-111 GYMDRGLMRVPTL
+111 AYYDRGQLRVPTL
-124 KSDLERV
+124 KEDLERV
-131 VRANPGH
+131 VRTNPGH

-148 ELSQNILKI
+148 ELSQNILRI
-157 YDAKKTGDKETELI
+157 NDAKKINDEETVKN
-171 LSQNIGNF
+171 SVANINNF
-179 INWCTDIFD
+179 ICWCFKIFD
-188 DDFYLEIA
+188 KDFYLEIA
-196 PGASKEQILV
+196 PGASKEQTLV
-206 NQKIMKFA
+206 NRKMMDYALQSNIE
-214 IQTDM
+214 
-219 GIVLGDDAHYLK
+219 IVLGDDAHYLK

-252 TFYQYAYLHSEEDCI
+252 AFYQYAYLHSEEDCI
-267 KDLTPSFEG
+267 RDLEATFGES
-276 STEELYKCLCENSMD
+276 SQTMYNYCCECSIN
-291 MFNKIETYSLLHNQT
+291 MFDKIETYSLLHNQT
-306 IPSVE
+306 IPSVDIPEVPKGE
-311 IKEYDKA
+311 IKECNDYPILK
-318 YWGSYSN
+318 SMLKSN
-325 ENLQEQY
+325 DNYE
-332 PTLYNMFQSDDKYD
+332 
-346 RYWVNE
+346 RYWAFE
-352 CWHKLGKLGKLNKT
+352 CTNKLSKIGKFNKE
-366 YLSRLEEEADVKKTI
+366 YLDRLEEEADVKKTI

-461 KRPLIMRKIKNERG
+461 KRPLIMKKIKSERG
-475 EKFDPSMPEELRKEL
+475 QKFDTSMPEELRSEL

-508 TACRGYRSEE
+508 TACRGYRSDE
-518 YPEGIDT
+518 YPDGIDT

-540 FNWTVDEM
+540 FNWTVKEM
-548 VNGNPDKGRQ
+548 VEGNPDKGRQ
-558 PVALFNAE
+558 PVALFNSEIAN
-566 VAKYPGLLNIILGIE
+566 YPGLLEIILGIE
-581 GLVKSRGIHASGVI
+581 GLIKSRGVHASGVI
-595 MFDEDPFEFG
+595 LFDEDPFEFG

-643 MQTIQFLQD
+643 MQTIQFLQED
-652 DGELPQDWTLREIY
+652 NQLPQDWTLREIY

-671 PEILDIKDKRTWDNI
+671 PEKLDIDNKATWNNI
-686 KSGKVL
+686 KKGKVL

-713 IQELSNTNGLIRLM
+713 ILELSNTNGLIRLM

-732 ENPMDKYVRFKANPN
+732 ENPMDKYVRFKSNPG
-747 QWDMEMQQY
+747 QWDAEMRQY
-756 GLSDKDQNA
+756 GLTDEEQNA
-765 FRRYLNVSFGVG
+765 FRKYLKVSFGVG

-785 SLMDKD
+785 SLMDPD
-791 ICGFSLKD
+791 ICGFRLTD

-811 MSKIPDLRAK
+811 MSKIPELRAK
-821 IKKQATSDAVGRYVW
+821 IKKQAKSDAVGRYIW

-866 ATKWNPIYWDTAVLV
+866 ATKWSPIYWDTAVLV

-893 DDDIEEVE
+893 DDDIEDVE
-901 IKEKNTDYAKIAKAI
+901 IKEKNTDYAKIARAI

-935 YGFKPDVANN
+935 YGFKPDVKNN

-954 SGVNAEMIEQIK
+954 SGVNAEMITQIK
-966 ENRPYTNIIDF
+966 ENRPYANIVDF
-977 MNKVKI
+977 MNKVKV

-1002 ECFGIDDN
+1002 EIFGIDDN
-1010 DKDRIRYANMVYYL
+1010 NKDRIRYANMVYYL
-1024 LQASEPKKKLNLQN
+1024 MQASEPKKKLNLQN
-1038 MNGLVQRGM
+1038 VNGLVQRG
-1047 IPEELRFEKSI
+1047 IFPKELEFEKRVYA
-1058 FSFTQHLKNHKWVDR
+1058 FSKYLNQHKWHDKE
-1073 TNNKEYYVLV
+1073 TNIDYFVLV
-1083 PKEAYDFYLKCG
+1083 PEEAYNFYLKCG
-1095 QEHSEFST
+1095 QEHSTLFNS
-1103 DYIEIIDGVPVIQ
+1103 DYIEVVDGVPIIQ
-1116 QKIWKTSIYDV
+1116 QSIWKKEIYDK
-1127 YMNNVRNWLKD
+1127 YMDNVRTWLKD
-1138 NQEETLKLYNMI
+1138 NQEEVLKEYNAV
-1150 LFEETWTKYI
+1150 LFQEQWDKYI
-1160 KKNNLS
+1160 KNDSLA

-1174 FYYHDHE
+1174 FYYHPHE

-1192 VNFFDY
+1192 VNFYDY
-1198 PSEPMIDTWW
+1198 PSEPIVENFW
-1208 RHGGREIPIYE
+1208 RKTIPIYQ
-1219 LYRIA
+1219 LNRIA

-1235 TISLLTN
+1235 TVSLLTN

-1263 EVQPDGTKKITEKGW
+1263 EVQPDGTKKVTEKGW
-1278 FTRGTMLIINGF
+1278 FTRGTMLIFNGF

-1303 TGGHTIYKITN
+1303 TQGHTIYKIVS
-1314 IDENG
+1314 IDKNG
-1319 EITIENERGKN
+1319 RVELENERGKN